1 MTDAIPAPGV
11 TDVWN
16 LVLAVLARQPLPLGV
31 LIVLG
36 AIVVLL
42 MAIDGIRANLK
53 RRQPQTLHIVRE
65 DYGPPRTGQVFAA
78 TDKTKALPMRAFQPK
93 RPVKRLS
100 PHKAPRPVINRI
112 PRDTALYQPS
122 EAEAPHA

>member
-1 MTDAIPAPGV
+1 MTDASAAPGV

-16 LVLAVLARQPLPLGV
+16 LVLAILERQPLPLRV

-36 AIVVLL
+36 AIVVVL

-65 DYGPPRTGQVFAA
+65 DYGPPRPSQVFAA
-78 TDKTKALPMRAFQPK
+78 TDKTKAPPMRAFQPK

-100 PHKAPRPVINRI
+100 PHKAQRPAINRI

-122 EAEAPHA
+122 EAEEPHA